1 MKKTFILISVV
12 LVVIAALFINARLS
26 MAPGLAVGDYA
37 SDFSLKNIDGKM
49 ISLSSF
55 KDAKGVIVVF
65 TCNTCP
71 YANGYEQRIIDLNNK
86 YASKGFPMIAI
97 NPNDVKQQPEDS
109 MEEMQKRAKAKNYT
123 FPYVRDDSQEVTK
136 KYGATKTPH
145 TYILSNNNGKY
156 RVEFIGAI
164 DDNPRDAQGV
174 NVRYAEDAI
183 DALLSGKTP
192 AVKESRAIG
201 CTIKWKES

>member
-1 MKKTFILISVV
+1 MKKTFLVVAGV
-12 LVVIAALFINARLS
+12 LVVVASLFINAHLS
-26 MAPGLAVGDYA
+26 LAPGLSVGDYA
-37 SDFSLKNIDGKM
+37 PDFSLKNIDGKM
-49 ISLSSF
+49 VSLSSY

-97 NPNDVKQQPEDS
+97 NPNDVSQQPEDS
-109 MEEMQKRAKAKNYT
+109 MEAMQKRAKEKNYT
-123 FPYVRDDSQEVTK
+123 FPYVRDDSQEIAK
-136 KYGATKTPH
+136 RFGASKTPH
-145 TYILSNNNGKY
+145 TYILSNNNGKFK
-156 RVEFIGAI
+156 VEFIGAI
-164 DDNPRDAQGV
+164 DDNPRDAEGV

-183 DALLSGKTP
+183 DALLSGKSP
-192 AVKESRAIG
+192 AVKEARAIG